1 MKANRNTKIV
11 ATLGPASTQPGDI
24 ARLAEAGVNV
34 FRFNMSHGSHAEHQE
49 RYLAVRQAEAQ
60 LGRPLGV
67 MLDLQ
72 GPKIRVGKIPG
83 GPRLL
88 KAGDL
93 VQFSAASEEGDG
105 CIPFPHPEVLRELEP
120 GHVLLLDDGKL
131 RLEVTQTGE
140 DRIALIVRIGGTL
153 SDRKG
158 VNLPT
163 TSLSMSVL
171 TPKDRIDLAFGL
183 GLGVDWVAL
192 SFVQCAADVL
202 ELRELVGL
210 RVGIIAKI
218 EKPSAISD
226 LQAIARASDA
236 LMVARGDLG
245 VELPAESVP
254 GLQRRIIEVAR
265 RLGRPVVVAT
275 QMLESMIQSASPT
288 RAEVSDVAT
297 AVYQGA
303 DAVMLSAETAAGSYP
318 LESVAMMA
326 RVIAQAEADLRATP
340 TLSPVIESEAS
351 RAIPIVM
358 GRADVI
364 GAALSAVCASQRLAS
379 AVTYTASGASALC
392 VARVRPATALLALTP
407 HASTARRLCLVWGVR
422 PMLAPDA
429 RSVEDMVGRAV
440 ACVRSLA
447 IGSGERDG
455 PIAVVAGLPFATPG
469 STNLMQL
476 VWPDQHVETGL
487 CPANRPEAAEQLG

>member
-1 MKANRNTKIV
+1 MKPNRQTKIV
-11 ATLGPASTQPGDI
+11 ATLGPASTRPDDI
-24 ARLAEAGVNV
+24 ERLAQAGVDV

-49 RYLAVRQAEAQ
+49 RYLAVRQAEAR

-88 KAGDL
+88 VAGTT
-93 VQFSAASEEGDG
+93 VQFSATAQDGDT
-105 CIPFPHPEVLRELEP
+105 CIPFPHPDVLRELDP
-120 GHVLLLDDGKL
+120 GHTLLLDDGKL
-131 RLEVTQTGE
+131 KLEVIEGGE
-140 DRIALIVRIGGTL
+140 DKTTLIVRIGGLL

-158 VNLPT
+158 VNLPNT
-163 TSLSMSVL
+163 PLSMSVL
-171 TPKDRIDLAFGL
+171 TAKDRIDLAFGL

-192 SFVQCAADVL
+192 SFVQRAADVL
-202 ELRELVGL
+202 ELRELVGS

-218 EKPSAISD
+218 EKPSAIAD
-226 LQAIARASDA
+226 LHAIAHAADA

-245 VELPAESVP
+245 VELPAETVP
-254 GLQRRIIEVAR
+254 GLQRKIIEVAR

-275 QMLESMIQSASPT
+275 QMLESMIQSPSPT

-318 LESVAMMA
+318 LQAASMMSK
-326 RVIAQAEADLRATP
+326 VIVQAEADLRTTP
-340 TLSPVIESEAS
+340 RLSPVPDANISPAL
-351 RAIPIVM
+351 PVVM
-358 GRADVI
+358 ARADVI
-364 GAALSAVCASQRLAS
+364 GAALSAVCLSQRLVA
-379 AVTYTASGASALC
+379 AVTYTASGTSALC
-392 VARVRPATALLALTP
+392 VARVRPATWLLALTP
-407 HASTARRLCLVWGVR
+407 HVATARRLCLVWGVR
-422 PMLAPDA
+422 PTLAPDA
-429 RSVEDMVGRAV
+429 RSVEDMVKRAV
-440 ACVRSLA
+440 ACVHSLE
-447 IGSGERDG
+447 IDSRDRDG

-476 VWPDQHVETGL
+476 VWPEQAEEAAEQYPDAL
-487 CPANRPEAAEQLG
+487 EAAEQLG